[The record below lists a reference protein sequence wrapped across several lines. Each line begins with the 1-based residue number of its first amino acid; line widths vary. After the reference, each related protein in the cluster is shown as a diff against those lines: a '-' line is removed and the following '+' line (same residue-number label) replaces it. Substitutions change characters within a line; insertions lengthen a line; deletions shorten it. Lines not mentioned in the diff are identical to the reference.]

1 MTFEIVQIE
10 MELGECIIEI
20 ENTSAIHFL
29 LWLGGRKFEGGVYFR
44 VNTVHVMM

>member
-1 MTFEIVQIE
+1 MTFDLVQIE

-29 LWLGGRKFEGGVYFR
+29 LWLGGRKFEEII
-44 VNTVHVMM
+44 VNNS